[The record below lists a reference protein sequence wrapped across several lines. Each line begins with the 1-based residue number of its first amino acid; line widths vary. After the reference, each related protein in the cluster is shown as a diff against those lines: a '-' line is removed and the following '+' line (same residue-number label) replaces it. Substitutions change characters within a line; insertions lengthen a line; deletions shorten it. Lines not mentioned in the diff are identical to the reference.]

1 MKSQV
6 LMSDGSVAQGVVAI
20 NRSGQSGFGDVYQ
33 AVPDFDTPTSLL
45 EAYGYFGEVAPGDFV
60 TVVKTSNG
68 QQIMALSA
76 GPLQTG
82 ESRVTLNVPVITP
95 CALEVE
101 ASCIR
106 NRHQFSTLT
115 MFSNGDDGLP
125 SPTPD
130 PINIIS
136 ISQSTADAGAAYNG
150 SAGTV
155 ATVVLETALPSGPH
169 YATYLTDWVHI
180 SGLVDSRLNYQN
192 ACIKFISADR
202 KTITFSFSD
211 ESALPSL
218 AVPVITPAL
227 GSAKV
232 YFYNNMGG
240 ASDGFGL
247 RFTGTIATSA
257 VIVSMFGNGDA
268 QVSGALF
275 SDHRQTIA
283 STAPQY
289 FNGIMGNFDLKATS
303 RYRLEAR
310 PTECIVM
317 DKGIESA
324 TTAFSVRASRT
335 SVKPAVKQALR
346 PRFRVYQPV
355 GMSRPVASIVT
366 ITKAGS
372 TTWTVTTEDA
382 HGLVSGNYV
391 TIKGVRDQTNFAS
404 FATPAIVTVTGLNTF
419 TLIGVTGTATSH
431 GGSVILCNGAVDQ
444 PGIIGQSVLTMANYT
459 VNPDWIVIVGNTAWA
474 GLAIGDYI
482 NIHGNHG
489 DATGADV
496 GATGVWEVA
505 NLLATQLIVKPV
517 YDIMGVRVSPVTPTL
532 TGTVNCGGS
541 VILRTTLRMHDLML
555 EQWAENKV
563 MIDGQ
568 GTARVDKAVP
578 VNVVGGGISV
588 IQSTPAAISTSTGAG
603 GWFIQPAV
611 VGIGDIASSV
621 ITTTGTSATFANNL
635 GNGFQVNVAVT
646 AVTGTTP
653 TLDVR
658 VEESFDGGTNWLTL
672 YEFQRITAN
681 GSYNS
686 PVMRATGRHI
696 RYVRTIT
703 GTTPSFTMAVVRN
716 ILPFIQAEPQ
726 KRLMDRSIVLTTL
739 DSVTPVLF
747 QGAANT
753 VQLIINIGA
762 ATTPPVLQIEGSE
775 DGANWYAM
783 GAPLTA
789 VASSTVQ
796 LTVSGLSATY
806 TRARVSTAGVAVTA
820 GYVSIKAW
828 S

>member
-6 LMSDGSVAQGVVAI
+6 LMSDGSVAQGVVPI
-20 NRSGQSGFGDVYQ
+20 NAAGQVAGGDVAQ

-68 QQIMALSA
+68 QQITSLSA

-82 ESRVTLNVPVITP
+82 ESRVTLNVPVQIP

-115 MFSNGDDGLP
+115 MFSNGDDGES
-125 SPTPD
+125 SPAPA

-136 ISQSTADAGAAYNG
+136 ISQSTADAGAAYTAV
-150 SAGTV
+150 AGTIV
-155 ATVVLETALPSGPH
+155 TLALETALPSGLH
-169 YATYLTDWVHI
+169 DGTYLSDWVHI
-180 SGLVDSRLNYQN
+180 AGLVDSRLNYQN

-202 KTITFSFSD
+202 KTVTFGFSD
-211 ESALPSL
+211 EAALPSL
-218 AVPVITPAL
+218 AVPVITPTL
-227 GSAKV
+227 GTAKV

-247 RFTGTIATSA
+247 RFTGTTTTSA
-257 VIVSMFGNGDA
+257 TIVSMFGDGDS
-268 QVSGALF
+268 QVSGTLF
-275 SDHRQTIA
+275 GDHRQTVA

-289 FNGIMGNFDLKATS
+289 LNGVMGNVELKATS

-335 SVKPAVKQALR
+335 SVKPSVQQPLR

-366 ITKAGS
+366 ISKAGS
-372 TTWTVTTEDA
+372 TTWAVTTEDP
-382 HGLVSGNYV
+382 HGLVSGNYA

-404 FATPAIVTVTGLNTF
+404 FATPAIVTVIDATHF
-419 TLIGVTGTATSH
+419 TLIGTTGTATSH
-431 GGSVILCNGAVDQ
+431 GGSVILCNGGVDQ
-444 PGIIGQSVLTMANYT
+444 PGIIGQSVSTMANYT
-459 VNPDWIVIVGNTAWA
+459 VNPDWIVIVGNTTWA
-474 GLAIGDYI
+474 GIAISDYV
-482 NIHGNHG
+482 NIHGNHD
-489 DATGADV
+489 DATGANV

-505 NLLATQLIVKPV
+505 NLSTSQLLVKPI
-517 YDIMGVRVSPVTPTL
+517 YDIFGTRVSPVTPTL

-578 VNVVGGGISV
+578 VNVVGGGLSV
-588 IQSTPAAISTSTGAG
+588 IQSTPAAISTTTGAG

-611 VGIGDIASSV
+611 VGIGDIASAA
-621 ITTTGTSATFANNL
+621 ITTAATSATIANNL

-686 PVMRATGRHI
+686 PIMRATGRHI

-716 ILPFIQAEPQ
+716 VLPFIQAEPQ
-726 KRLMDRSIVLTTL
+726 KRLMDRGIVLTTL
-739 DSVTPVLF
+739 NSVTPTLF
-747 QGAANT
+747 QGAANN
-753 VQLIINIGA
+753 VQLVINIGA
-762 ATTPPVLQIEGSE
+762 ATTPPVIQIEGSE
-775 DGANWYAM
+775 DGVNWYAM

-789 VASSTVQ
+789 IASSTVQ
-796 LTVSGLSATY
+796 LTVVGLSATY
-806 TRARVSTAGVAVTA
+806 ARARVSTAGVAVTA
-820 GYVSIKAW
+820 GYVSLKSW